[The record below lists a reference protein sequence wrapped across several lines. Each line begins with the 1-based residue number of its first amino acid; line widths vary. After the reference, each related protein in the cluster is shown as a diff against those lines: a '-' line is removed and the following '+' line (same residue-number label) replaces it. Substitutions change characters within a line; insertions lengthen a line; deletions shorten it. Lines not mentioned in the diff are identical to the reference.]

1 MKVELDLEEYLRFF
15 DMKEYKPRA
24 AKHEVDEDYVA
35 VLIED
40 DAKNYPDTWVF
51 VRYRMGDLETEFCQD
66 IFYLRNWEDRR
77 AKAFQEIATLDDG
90 YLWSLC
96 SECAEDYVIEKDLLK
111 NDREE
116 W

>member
-1 MKVELDLEEYLRFF
+1 MKVEMDLEEYLRFF
-15 DMKEYKPRA
+15 DMKEYRPRA
-24 AKHEVDEDYVA
+24 TKHEVCDDMVA

-51 VRYRMGDLETEFCQD
+51 VRYYMGDLETDFCQD
-66 IFYLRNWEDRR
+66 IFYLKDWEDRR

-96 SECAEDYVIEKDLLK
+96 SGCAEKHVREKELLK
-111 NDREE
+111 NDWVE